1 MILDRSLQRSIL
13 QSLADEYPGPT
24 KAAWQKITR
33 LAEEDAIVGNLLY
46 MEEHGLVESG
56 LRKTLNGSYTVNIGS
71 FKITARGLDF
81 LQDDGGLSAIL
92 GVVTIKIHDD
102 TIKQLIE
109 AKILQSDL
117 PPEEKKRWSDQ
128 LRSLPAETTKHL
140 VLRLVD
146 KGLESGP
153 AALAAIGSLLGIAS

>member
-1 MILDRSLQRSIL
+1 MRLDRDLQRSIL
-13 QSLADEYPGPT
+13 QALADEYPGPT
-24 KAAWQKITR
+24 KPAWQKITR
-33 LAEEDAIVGNLLY
+33 LAEENVVVGNLLY

-56 LRKTLNGSYTVNIGS
+56 LRRGASGDYTINTGG

-92 GVVTIKIHDD
+92 GVVTIKFHDD

-117 PPEEKKRWSDQ
+117 PPQDKKRWTDQ

-140 VLRLVD
+140 VLKLVD